1 MCLCRGEGSCRVVRH
16 LQETYLTVRCQ
27 LGWNLDGL
35 RRNSSP
41 SSRANYFDV
50 CKRLWRECGQKTL
63 FGAQM
68 LAVPVLEVRSQA
80 SSWGGACRSCH
91 LSAIQPCLSC
101 LKQPPQGDSSSTQT
115 GVTLICLCYGLCF
128 LYVVARSPS
137 IPHLFLHD
145 FTSSTFEHC
154 YTICFLV
161 YSTFGEENSAR
172 WASNTRNAAALP
184 SRHHLSRQ
192 VNLCPPAQ
200 GTQNTL

>member
-1 MCLCRGEGSCRVVRH
+1 MCLCGGEGSCRVVRH

-50 CKRLWRECGQKTL
+50 CKRLWTRMWSENTIW
-63 FGAQM
+63 GAN
-68 LAVPVLEVRSQA
+68 VGSSSPGGEKPSLELGR
-80 SSWGGACRSCH
+80 ACRSCH

-137 IPHLFLHD
+137 IPHLFLHN

-154 YTICFLV
+154 CTI
-161 YSTFGEENSAR
+161 
-172 WASNTRNAAALP
+172 
-184 SRHHLSRQ
+184 
-192 VNLCPPAQ
+192 
-200 GTQNTL
+200 